1 MSALGI
7 TTRAITNLASDD
19 NDTKIPMYQ
28 PTSHSDSQE
37 EITPTITDTPVME
50 SSEDISV
57 PMYQPTSHS
66 DGQDDTNNAPSSI
79 NLFRDQSDIDLWRN
93 QIKEED
99 RAAGPEVI
107 TETDRLLRDMSED
120 DQIAIQNLV
129 RKERE
134 RHSELLRRDPFSEK
148 RGSIARRKAVIE
160 EIKERGD
167 VFANQVFSDDPLLDT
182 QKENR
187 KHAIKYVDNMM
198 ERYGITRD
206 EAFLKILESKTAK
219 NHPNS
224 PLVLYALGVSTE
236 EAADRAALEA
246 ANINFG
252 SEAVDA
258 ARAKTVENLNSPNL
272 ATRHFTRRM
281 FNAGVNL
288 RGMNFIAEVDS
299 ILNPV
304 TWVLNTPDNF
314 FKMQKNISKRDS
326 YEVTKEE
333 YDELLTVDSVE
344 ITKEDYDKIMKERP
358 ELRDQLLTED
368 VIVEGGEVETKYYK
382 APYKP
387 YLKYDADKKGYYYK
401 SQEFEALPL
410 AGNTAMLI
418 LDAWPAGKLLSIG
431 KKKFTLKQ
439 ETVNKY
445 SKQSVARQNLLAQR
459 LKTQENN
466 KKIADT
472 NWEDR
477 QRLIEEFE
485 ERQSILQGRP
495 VVIHTVVDGK
505 KVLDPEKT
513 RIEGKALAEATHNK
527 TIITKVTEHIK
538 LKELDMTLDDLVVP
552 VDETMLPHVV
562 PKNLDALTAVL
573 KKLQNKNPEYFKKAD
588 EVMPNGRKKSLID
601 QMFEYALDGD
611 IEQTDDLINVLAD
624 YGMSIDEFVLMTLG
638 NVSEAG
644 TILGKFAQVI
654 GRKKGLMQREAEI
667 DNKVFE
673 AGFKKFW
680 QNWFVRGENIVRG
693 ALVTP
698 WATAMRNLSSAGIR
712 ATPEVLI
719 NVLEEVVYEFYKTTQ
734 ASAGDFGIAPFKG
747 LYEAGKK
754 LNPLQGN
761 SAWTNSFGD
770 ITSTLNAAET
780 KRTMDFLLEHPQ
792 LEHLDSTLFGA
803 VGELRKS
810 MGRGQHTN
818 PIANAADIIYTKAE
832 DAVEYLNGPNR
843 LQEFMV
849 RRGVFLAQ
857 LRRKLKNE
865 WGLDLEEEIL
875 EKGNLDR
882 ILMDASVAADNVS
895 TIRPDGARSIHAILE
910 DATYR
915 ALEVTYA
922 KQPDFFFFRDIARF
936 ITKTGL
942 TAIPGLTFPR
952 FMFNGIELMG
962 RNMAGAGLPILKML
976 TGNVKS
982 SADVRAVGENLVG
995 LSAIYA
1001 MYQVIEQKDENGK
1014 YIQPEDHNLL
1024 NVGADVTDKD
1034 GNVLPASMN
1043 IQGNFP
1049 LAQIKYTAQAMRASM
1064 NGTFELFDPDFSKA
1078 SEVFLGDAF
1087 RSGQATNLL
1096 KDIRAMAV
1104 QADSQEN
1111 KRQSS
1116 EVFGRLIGQMGSRIF
1131 APIFQITDLQRA
1143 AELKPLEYKD
1153 NLPPIETETTL
1164 ADSIKRSF
1172 FQRFGTVD
1180 EYDLTTR
1187 VNVYGQRGTKNQRV
1201 GLAMKVFSGVS
1212 LVLADSEEGNYLM
1225 SLGKRKG
1232 IDYTSR
1238 LKDPRARLYQN
1249 QMTQNLLPLHVPIAM
1264 MYEKF
1269 DNENYDKKNKTYKS
1283 KFSKELSGK
1292 LAALNYIDKAMRN
1305 VINNTMEASKAQA
1318 GTLGKAIIN
1327 YRNIPKSK
1335 RRQAL
1340 VKWYTYNDSDP
1351 DFTNF
1356 VHVQT
1361 LINFSK

>member
-1 MSALGI
+1 MNALGI

-28 PTSHSDSQE
+28 PTTHSDGQE
-37 EITPTITDTPVME
+37 ETTTTTNTPVME
-50 SSEDISV
+50 SSKDTSV

-66 DGQDDTNNAPSSI
+66 DSQEETNNASSSI
-79 NLFRDQSDIDLWRN
+79 NLFRDQADIDLWRN

-99 RAAGPEVI
+99 EAEGPEVI
-107 TETDRLLRDMSED
+107 TETDRLLRDMSVED
-120 DQIAIQNLV
+120 QEKIKKLV
-129 RKERE
+129 LKERS
-134 RHSELLRRDPFSEK
+134 RHSEFLRKDPFSGE
-148 RGSIARRKAVIE
+148 GSIARREAI
-160 EIKERGD
+160 IKEMKQQGNLSESR
-167 VFANQVFSDDPLLDT
+167 VFSTDPLLDT

-198 ERYGITRD
+198 ERYGISRD
-206 EAFLKILESKTAK
+206 EAFLKILESNTAK

-224 PLVLYALGVSTE
+224 PLVLYAQGVSTE
-236 EAADRAALEA
+236 EAANMAAAEA

-252 SEAVDA
+252 VEAVEA
-258 ARAKTVENLNSPNL
+258 SKSLTVKNLNSPNL
-272 ATRHFTRRM
+272 VTRKLTNKL
-281 FNAGVNL
+281 FNSGVSL
-288 RGMNFIAEVDS
+288 RGINFITEANA
-299 ILNPV
+299 ILNPIA
-304 TWVLNTPDNF
+304 WLAETPNNL
-314 FKMQKNISKRDS
+314 FKIEKNISKRDS
-326 YEVTKEE
+326 YEITKEE

-344 ITKEDYDKIMKERP
+344 ITKEDYNKIKKEKP
-358 ELRDQLLTED
+358 ELQNQLLTED
-368 VIVEGGEVETKYYK
+368 VLIEGGKIETKYYK

-387 YLKYDADKKGYYYK
+387 YLKYDADKKGYYYQ

-410 AGNTAMLI
+410 IGNSIMLI
-418 LDAWPAGKLLSIG
+418 LDATPAAKIFKMG
-431 KKKFTLKQ
+431 KKTFKIRQ
-439 ETVNKY
+439 ETVNRY
-445 SKQSVARQNLLAQR
+445 SKQSVARQNNLKQR
-459 LKTQENN
+459 QKILESN

-505 KVLDPEKT
+505 KILDPVKT
-513 RIEGKALAEATHNK
+513 RKEGKSLAEATHNK
-527 TIITKVTEHIK
+527 NIISKVTEHVK
-538 LKELDMTLDDLVVP
+538 LKEADMTLDDLVVP
-552 VDETMLPHVV
+552 VDETMLPHIV
-562 PKNLDALTAVL
+562 PENLDALTAVL
-573 KKLQNKNPEYFKKAD
+573 KKLQNKNPEYFKKSD

-654 GRKKGLMQREAEI
+654 ARKKGTMQREAEI

-673 AGFKKFW
+673 SGFKKFY
-680 QNWFVRGENIVRG
+680 QDWFLRGENIVRG
-693 ALVTP
+693 ALVAP
-698 WATAMRNLSSAGIR
+698 WATAMRNLSSGGIR

-719 NVLEEVVYEFYKTTQ
+719 NVMEEVVYEFYKTAQ
-734 ASAGDFGIAPFKG
+734 ASAGSFGIAPFKG
-747 LYEAGKK
+747 FYAATKK

-770 ITSTLNAAET
+770 ITSTFNAAET

-792 LEHLDSTLFGA
+792 LEQLDRTLFGA

-818 PIANAADIIYTKAE
+818 PVANAADIVYTKAE
-832 DAVEYLNGPNR
+832 DAVEWLNGFNR
-843 LQEFMV
+843 LQEFMI

-857 LRRKLKNE
+857 FRRKLKNE
-865 WGLDLEEEIL
+865 WDLDLEEEL
-875 EKGNLDR
+875 FEKNNLDR
-882 ILMDASVAADNVS
+882 ILMDASVAADGV
-895 TIRPDGARSIHAILE
+895 TKLRPEGARSIHAILE
-910 DATYR
+910 DSTYR

-922 KQPDFFFFRDIARF
+922 KQPDFFLFRDTARF

-962 RNMAGAGLPILKML
+962 RNMAGAALPTLKML

-982 SADVRAVGENLVG
+982 AADVRAVGDNIVG
-995 LSAIYA
+995 WSAIYA
-1001 MYQVIEQKDENGK
+1001 MYQFIEQKDKNGN
-1014 YIQPEDHNLL
+1014 YIQPEDHNRMNFNTEVKDIDD
-1024 NVGADVTDKD
+1024 NVIKADV
-1034 GNVLPASMN
+1034 N

-1049 LAQIKYTAQAMRASM
+1049 LAQFKYTAQAIRAAI
-1064 NGTFELFDPDFSKA
+1064 NGTFQLFDPDFRKA

-1096 KDIRAMAV
+1096 KDLRAMAI

-1111 KRQSS
+1111 KRKSS
-1116 EVFGRLIGQMGSRIF
+1116 EVFGRLIGQWGSRGF
-1131 APIFQITDLQRA
+1131 APVFQLTDLQRA
-1143 AELKPLEYKD
+1143 GELKPLEYKD
-1153 NLPPIETETTL
+1153 RLPPIETEVTL
-1164 ADSIKRSF
+1164 GDSIKRAF
-1172 FQRFGTVD
+1172 FQRWGTVD

-1187 VNVYGQRGTKNQRV
+1187 VNVYGQRGTKNQRI
-1201 GLAMKVFSGVS
+1201 GLGQKVFSGVS
-1212 LVLADSEEGNYLM
+1212 LVQADSEEGNYLM
-1225 SLGKRKG
+1225 RLGKRKN

-1238 LKDPRARLYQN
+1238 LRDPKARLYQN
-1249 QMTQNLLPLHVPIAM
+1249 QMIQNLLPLHVPIAM

-1269 DNENYDKKNKTYKS
+1269 DNANYDKKNKTYKS
-1283 KFSKELSGK
+1283 KFSKELSGR
-1292 LAALNYIDKAMRN
+1292 LAALKYIDEAMRKVTN
-1305 VINNTMEASKAQA
+1305 ETMEGSKAQA

-1327 YRNIPKSK
+1327 YRNIPKTK
-1335 RRQAL
+1335 QRQAL
-1340 VKWYTYNDSDP
+1340 VKWYTYNDRDP
-1351 DFTNF
+1351 DYTNF
-1356 VHVQT
+1356 IDVQT
-1361 LINFSK
+1361 LIGLSK